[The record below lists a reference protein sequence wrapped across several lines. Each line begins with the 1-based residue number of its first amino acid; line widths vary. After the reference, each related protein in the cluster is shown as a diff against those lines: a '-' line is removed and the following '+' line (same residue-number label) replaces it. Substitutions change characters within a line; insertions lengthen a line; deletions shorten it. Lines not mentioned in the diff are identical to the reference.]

1 MDKIKCIAIDDEP
14 FALEI
19 IADDISKVPYL
30 ELLGKFASP
39 AAASAWVGKVDLIFL
54 DIQMPSQSGIS
65 FLRGLKNPP
74 IVIFTTAYEQYA
86 LEGFELKVIDY
97 LVKPIP
103 FERFLQATQHAKN
116 LFTLKNKVETERPF
130 VIVYAEYKQ
139 VKIFADDII
148 YIEGLKDYA
157 KLYLKSQEKPVM
169 TRLNM
174 KGILEKLPEPYFCR
188 VHNSFIVALD
198 QIQSF
203 QKNQI
208 TLQNIQI
215 PVGLRFLEGFMEK
228 VRG

>member
-1 MDKIKCIAIDDEP
+1 
-14 FALEI
+14 
-19 IADDISKVPYL
+19 
-30 ELLGKFASP
+30 
-39 AAASAWVGKVDLIFL
+39 
-54 DIQMPSQSGIS
+54 
-65 FLRGLKNPP
+65 
-74 IVIFTTAYEQYA
+74 
-86 LEGFELKVIDY
+86 
-97 LVKPIP
+97 
-103 FERFLQATQHAKN
+103 
-116 LFTLKNKVETERPF
+116 
-130 VIVYAEYKQ
+130 

-148 YIEGLKDYA
+148 YIEGLKDYV
-157 KLYLKSQEKPVM
+157 KLHLKSQEKPVM